1 MLLALDIGNTN
12 TVMGVWDSDNLVKH
26 WRIGTVR
33 QRSADEL
40 AMLVKQLL
48 STVDLSFDHVHFAVL
63 SCVVPPVEW
72 VFVHMLEDYC
82 EIEPLI
88 VGPGIKTGLKIRY
101 DNPREVGADR
111 IVNAVAALD
120 LHDGPMIV
128 VDFGTATTFDAI
140 DSTGAYLG
148 GAIATGINISMEA
161 LFRQASKLPRVPFTR
176 PESVIGKSTTQAMQS
191 GLFFGYVGMVDEII
205 QRMSRELGTD
215 VKILA
220 TGGLG
225 KLISSAS
232 RYIQEVDTLLT
243 LKGLRLIHERN
254 SSPRP

>member
-12 TVMGVWDSDNLVKH
+12 TVMGVWDSDKLVKH
-26 WRIGTVR
+26 WRIGTVK

-40 AMLVKQLL
+40 AMLVQQLL
-48 STVDLSFDHVHFAVL
+48 ANVDLGFDHIKSAVL

-72 VFVHMLEDYC
+72 IFVHMIKDYC
-82 EIEPLI
+82 GVDPLI

-101 DNPREVGADR
+101 DNPKEVGADR

-120 LHDGPMIV
+120 IQKGPMIV

-140 DSTGAYLG
+140 DSAGAYLG
-148 GAIATGINISMEA
+148 GAIAPGINISMEA
-161 LFRQASKLPRVPFTR
+161 LFRQASKLPRVPFAR
-176 PESVIGKSTTQAMQS
+176 PDSIIGRSTTGAMQS

-205 QRMSRELGTD
+205 RRMSPELGGD

-232 RYIQEVDTLLT
+232 RYIKDVDTLLT

-254 SSPRP
+254 CPRD

>member
-12 TVMGVWDSDNLVKH
+12 TVMGVWDSDKLLKH
-26 WRIGTVR
+26 WRMGTVK

-40 AMLVKQLL
+40 AMLVQQLL
-48 STVDLSFDHVHFAVL
+48 AMVDLSFEDIQSAAL

-72 VFVHMLEDYC
+72 IFVHMLEDYFKV
-82 EIEPLI
+82 EPLV

-120 LHDGPMIV
+120 ARSGPMIV

-140 DSTGAYLG
+140 DSAGAYLG
-148 GAIATGINISMEA
+148 GAIAPGINISMEA

-176 PESVIGKSTTQAMQS
+176 PDTIIGRSTTHAMQS
-191 GLFFGYVGMVDEII
+191 GLFYGYVGMVDEII
-205 QRMSRELGTD
+205 ARMGPELGSD

-232 RYIQEVDTLLT
+232 RYIEEVDTLLT
-243 LKGLRLIHERN
+243 LKGLRIIHERN
-254 SSPRP
+254 LQKS